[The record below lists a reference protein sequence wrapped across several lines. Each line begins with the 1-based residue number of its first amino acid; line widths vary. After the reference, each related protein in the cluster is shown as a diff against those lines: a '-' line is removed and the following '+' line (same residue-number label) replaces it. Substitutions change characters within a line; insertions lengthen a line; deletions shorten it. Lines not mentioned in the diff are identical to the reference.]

1 LTQRRNERGTIVTTQ
16 VAAERRERAL
26 WAKKVPTRGW
36 PGGAHILAV
45 LILLILGSTIVLG
58 LAACGPDQPS
68 PEEAIVGEWT
78 NPLGGVIHF
87 YAGGSGFIPGDES
100 LNPPIPSLNF
110 THHLQD
116 ETHISINM
124 AGQDPVIIEIK
135 LEGDEMTWIDRANNL
150 EFVYTRAN

>member
-1 LTQRRNERGTIVTTQ
+1 MTRRVKSK
-16 VAAERRERAL
+16 RRESTPRVSRAL
-26 WAKKVPTRGW
+26 AG

-45 LILLILGSTIVLG
+45 AAVLIVGLVLVSA
-58 LAACGPDQPS
+58 LVACGPEQPS
-68 PEEAIVGEWT
+68 LEEAIVGEWI
-78 NPLGGVIHF
+78 NAGGGAIHF
-87 YAGGSGFIPGDES
+87 YAGGSGFILGDES

-124 AGQDPVIIEIK
+124 AGQDPVIVEIK